1 MKSHGSQGYSK
12 VQLWEELNNMSA
24 KVESTT
30 DREIQGGR
38 VTVFNND
45 IAKAVS
51 IIGDVI
57 ANP

>member
-1 MKSHGSQGYSK
+1 M
-12 VQLWEELNNMSA
+12 WEELNNMSA
-24 KVESTT
+24 KVESTA